1 MRRPN
6 WPAICALVCVAD
18 LLALSSLMAETYQSA
33 HQGLLF
39 LAGALPFA
47 VGAAALFY
55 IEPFKLSFAPTENS
69 ADAER

>member
-6 WPAICALVCVAD
+6 WPAICALVGVAD
-18 LLALSSLMAETYQSA
+18 LLALSSLIAQAYESA
-33 HQGLLF
+33 HQGLWL

-55 IEPFKLSFAPTENS
+55 IEPFKRSFAPTENS
-69 ADAER
+69 TKAKR